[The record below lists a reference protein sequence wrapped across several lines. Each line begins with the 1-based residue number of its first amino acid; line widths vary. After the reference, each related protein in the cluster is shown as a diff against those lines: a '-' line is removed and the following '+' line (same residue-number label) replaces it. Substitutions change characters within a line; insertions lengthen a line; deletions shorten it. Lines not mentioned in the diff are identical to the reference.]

1 MRRKINRERQR
12 RRKENARKA
21 YAALMKFYP
30 LTLNNLDGEE
40 WRDIKGYEELYQI
53 SNFGRVKSFCKGK
66 ARIIKPVISGGDYL
80 RVGLYTSGRCK
91 IFLIHRLVAEA
102 FIPNP
107 DNLPQVDHRFGIKF
121 DNYFENLRWVT
132 VSENT
137 KAAFDMGLAKSAQGE
152 EHVEAKLTSK
162 DAIYIRE
169 NPDNL
174 TMDQL
179 AEMFRVG
186 RTTIIDIR
194 LGRKYLNAGGTIHK
208 KADRRVPDEIR
219 AEIRRLYVKGS
230 REFGATALA
239 KLFGLGETTILR
251 IVHEDEG

>member
-1 MRRKINRERQR
+1 MRSKETQR
-12 RRKENARKA
+12 HILKEAKLA
-21 YAALMKFYP
+21 FDALMKCYP
-30 LTLNNLDGEE
+30 FTTDDLEGEE
-40 WRDIKGYEELYQI
+40 WRDYPNYGNGDYQISTFARIKSLKNGRVRIMKPFFTREYMQIELYQD
-53 SNFGRVKSFCKGK
+53 SKGK
-66 ARIIKPVISGGDYL
+66 TFHV
-80 RVGLYTSGRCK
+80 
-91 IFLIHRLVAEA
+91 HRLVAEA

-107 DNLPQVDHRFGIKF
+107 DNLSQVDHRFGMKL

-152 EHVEAKLTSK
+152 DHVEAKLTNK
-162 DAIYIRE
+162 DAVYIRE
-169 NPDNL
+169 NPDGL

-179 AEMFRVG
+179 AEMFGVG

>member
-1 MRRKINRERQR
+1 MRRKINREWQR
-12 RRKENARKA
+12 RRKEDARKA

-30 LTLNNLDGEE
+30 LSLNDLDGEE
-40 WRDIKGYEELYQI
+40 WRDIRGYDGDYQI
-53 SNFGRVKSFCKGK
+53 SNFGRVKSFCRSK
-66 ARIIKPVISGGDYL
+66 ARIIEPSINGGEYL
-80 RVGLYTSGRCK
+80 HVGLYKGGKGKRYS
-91 IFLIHRLVAEA
+91 IHRLVAEA

-107 DNLPQVDHRFGIKF
+107 DNLSQVDHRFGMKL

-152 EHVEAKLTSK
+152 DHVEAKLTNK
-162 DAIYIRE
+162 DAVYIRE
-169 NPDNL
+169 NPDGL

-179 AEMFRVG
+179 AEMFGVG

-219 AEIRRLYVKGS
+219 AEIRRLYVKDS